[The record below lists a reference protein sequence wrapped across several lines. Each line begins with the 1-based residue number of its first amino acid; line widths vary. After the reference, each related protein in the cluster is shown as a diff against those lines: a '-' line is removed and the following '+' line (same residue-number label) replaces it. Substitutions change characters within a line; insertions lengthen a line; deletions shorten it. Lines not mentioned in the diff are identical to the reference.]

1 MTLMNI
7 LKKLSILIVAILAIH
22 VTRMGVNYFTILLAI
37 GIIMP
42 IICGS
47 KKSAV
52 FTGILYATLSYIIT
66 YPSSLFLINYMPR
79 ESIPITVSTA
89 TVYSNLL
96 MGWIIPVIIT
106 IVVCGIFSVI
116 GLMLKRLFD
125 KLMGKGTDEHYF
137 KEEKDSDTI
146 ITDSFNRRPEYSY
159 NNNSFNGNRDYSYDD
174 YSFNRNDDYYYED
187 NSFNPNHDYSY
198 EDNSFNRNKDYSFD
212 ANSLNKK
219 EKKELLY
226 MTPIQK
232 AKNRK
237 KRNGK

>member
-7 LKKLSILIVAILAIH
+7 LKKLSILIVAILAIQ

-125 KLMGKGTDEHYF
+125 KLMGKGTDEHHF
-137 KEEKDSDTI
+137 NEERDSDTI
-146 ITDSFNRRPEYSY
+146 ITDSFNRHPEYSY
-159 NNNSFNGNRDYSYDD
+159 NNNSFNANRDYSYDD
-174 YSFNRNDDYYYED
+174 YSFNRNDDYYGED

-198 EDNSFNRNKDYSFD
+198 GDNSFNRNKDYSFD

>member
-7 LKKLSILIVAILAIH
+7 LKKLSIIIVAILAIG
-22 VTRMGVNYFTILLAI
+22 VTRMGVNYYTILIAI

-52 FTGILYATLSYIIT
+52 FTGIIYATLSYIIT
-66 YPSSLFLINYMPR
+66 YPSSLFLINYMPS
-79 ESIPITVSTA
+79 ESIPLSVSTA
-89 TVYSNLL
+89 TVYSNLF
-96 MGWIIPVIIT
+96 MGWIIPVIIVV
-106 IVVCGIFSVI
+106 VVCGVFSVI
-116 GLMLKRLFD
+116 GYLLKGYFD
-125 KLMGKGTDEHYF
+125 KLTGKSADEHHF
-137 KEEKDSDTI
+137 QEEDSDTI
-146 ITDSFNRRPEYSY
+146 ITDSFNGNRGYSY
-159 NNNSFNGNRDYSYDD
+159 DDNSFNGNHNSSFDEDFFNTDRNYSHA
-174 YSFNRNDDYYYED
+174 N
-187 NSFNPNHDYSY
+187 
-198 EDNSFNRNKDYSFD
+198 NSFNRNRDHSYDNRSFNRKKDYSFD